1 MQFNKI
7 MRKLLLFNLLLIS
20 FISHAQTTGDV
31 TIEWLK
37 KTEMYYGNFKINIP
51 QFSGN
56 AYHYNASEKMLYYTL
71 KLNES
76 SSFDENNIQITN
88 VSYESIPASALGDL
102 DIGSIPKSIT
112 SSLINANSRGIKQ
125 SFLSLSPIVKSEF
138 GFKKIIS
145 FSYTLN
151 NKTSKASQTNKIAN
165 TISNSVLSTGD
176 WYRFYVEKSGVYKI
190 SKNFLQEIGLDPSNV
205 DPKKIK
211 IYGNGGK
218 MLPLSNASYYPSD
231 LIENAIQVFGEDDGK
246 FDNDDYILFYAEGL
260 DTWNEESQTHSN
272 LYDSKSYYYATIKG
286 DDGKRMGEMTQPQGS
301 STLDLTDFD
310 DHQYHELDLVN
321 IARLGRQWLGES
333 FDIKQ
338 EQEFEFDFPNIN
350 TSAPIKIAATAASA
364 AYTPTSFQVSA
375 NGQTI
380 GNISFPAINS
390 NSDTEFNVGYL
401 PANSS
406 LNGSEKVKIKLTYN
420 NNGVPGSKGFL
431 DNIRLTAK
439 RKLQGY
445 GKQFNFQ
452 YDLSG
457 SNLGIV
463 NYNITNAS
471 GISQVWDITDL
482 YNVMKVENSGQA
494 SLSFKANLGEL
505 RKYIAVDPTDYFVP
519 LKDNKAKITNQNIK
533 GSVFK
538 NNQGA
543 FQDIDY
549 VIITSNSLITQ
560 AEKLAGFH
568 RSHSKLNVKVITTES
583 IYQEFSSGKQDI
595 AAIRNC
601 IKYIYENTSALEKR
615 IKYVNLFGDAS
626 YDYKNRTVNN
636 TNVVPIYH
644 ALNSNS
650 TGEASF
656 ASDDFYGLMDNN
668 EGNIVS
674 FFGGID
680 IAVGRMLVSNSK
692 QAEEMVNKIIE
703 YHDIKSYGSWRNNIT
718 MICDDSDKPSD
729 ASLQNRQNKLADII
743 TNNKPFLNVNKIIL
757 DSYAQEASAGGF
769 RYPKARTD
777 LFNAFEKGA
786 LIFNYLGHGGED
798 GLSSERIWEKS
809 DGQNLSNQYKYPLFI
824 TITCEFSRFDN
835 PSRPTAGE
843 YTYWNPKGG
852 AIAMITTIRA
862 IGQYSAENFNDTL
875 SENLLSFGSNQY
887 ASIAETLRISKNN
900 NPNSSTNV
908 VFYIGDPALF
918 LAIPQPKIR
927 LTKVNDVS
935 VEQTIDDFKSLA
947 HMKLTGEITDEN
959 ENILSNYNGEIST
972 TIFDKTIP
980 RTTYNNDGNS
990 PAINFNTL
998 GETIFRGNASVAN
1011 GRFEFSFV
1019 VPRDIRIPLANGKI
1033 SFYARKDQLLE
1044 NQTGFDDKIK
1054 IGGINENAAAD
1065 NISPKVKLYM
1075 NDETFVSGGITNTS
1089 PFLLAFLE
1097 DENGINTASGIG
1109 HDIVAILDGDVSNPY
1124 LLNDYYQTNL
1134 DDYTSGSLRF
1144 PLRNLSIGLHTIT
1157 FKAWD
1162 VYNNPITAEIQF
1174 VVMGS
1179 DTITLT
1185 HVLNY
1190 PNPFVNYTEFWF
1202 SHNRPYE
1209 PLTVQIQVI
1218 TITGKVVWTK
1228 NQIISTEGF
1237 LSKEITWD
1245 GRDDFG
1251 NKIGKGV
1258 YIYKLSVKSSL
1269 TNNKAEKIEKLVIL

>member
-1 MQFNKI
+1 
-7 MRKLLLFNLLLIS
+7 MRNLLLFNLLLIS
-20 FISHAQTTGDV
+20 FIPSAQTTGNV
-31 TIEWLK
+31 TIEWLE
-37 KTEMYYGNFKINIP
+37 KTEMYYGDYKINIP
-51 QFSGN
+51 QFFGDG
-56 AYHYNASEKMLYYTL
+56 YHYNASEKTLYYTL
-71 KLNES
+71 KLNETS
-76 SSFDENNIQITN
+76 TFYENNIQVTN
-88 VSYESIPASALGDL
+88 VAYETISASKLGDL
-102 DIGSIPKSIT
+102 DIGNIPKSIIT
-112 SSLINANSRGIKQ
+112 SLTNTNSRGIKQ
-125 SFLSLSPIVKSEF
+125 SFLTLSPIVNTEF
-138 GFKKIIS
+138 GFKKITS
-145 FSYTLN
+145 FSYSIN
-151 NKTSKASQTNKIAN
+151 NKTSKASQTNKTIN
-165 TISNSVLSTGD
+165 PISNSILATGD

-190 SKNFLQEIGLDPSNV
+190 SKTFLQETGLDLGNIN
-205 DPKKIK
+205 PKKIK

-218 MLPLSNASYYPSD
+218 MLPLSNATYYPSD
-231 LIENAIQVFGEDDGK
+231 LIENAIQVFGENDGT

-260 DTWNEESQTHSN
+260 DSWSKESQTHSN
-272 LYDSKSYYYATIKG
+272 LYDVKSYYYVTLKG
-286 DDGKRMGEMTQPQGS
+286 DEGKRISEMSQPQGNN
-301 STLDLTDFD
+301 TLNLTNFD
-310 DHQYHELDLVN
+310 DHQFHELDLVN
-321 IARLGRQWLGES
+321 IAKLGRQWFGES
-333 FDIKQ
+333 FDINSEK
-338 EQEFEFDFPNIN
+338 EFEFNFPNIDPA
-350 TSAPIKIAATAASA
+350 TPIKVMATAASA
-364 AYTPTSFQVSA
+364 AYTPTSFQVSS
-375 NGQTI
+375 NGQEI
-380 GNISFPAINS
+380 GKISFPALNT

-401 PANSS
+401 PANTS
-406 LNGSEKVKIKLTYN
+406 LNGSENVKIKFSYN

-431 DNIRLTAK
+431 DNIRLIAK

-445 GKQFNFQ
+445 GKQFHFQ
-452 YDLSG
+452 YDLSD

-463 NYNITNAS
+463 NYTLSNAS
-471 GISQVWDITDL
+471 GISQVWDVTDL
-482 YNVMKVENSGQA
+482 YNVTKVENSNET
-494 SLSFKANLGEL
+494 SFSFKANLGEL
-505 RKYIAVDPTDYFVP
+505 RKYVALDPTDYFVP
-519 LKDNKAKITNQNIK
+519 LQDAKPKVPNQNLK
-533 GSVFK
+533 GTVFK
-538 NNQGA
+538 NNQGE
-543 FQDIDY
+543 FHDIDY
-549 VIITSNSLITQ
+549 VIITPNSLITQ
-560 AEKLAGFH
+560 AEKLANFH
-568 RSHSKLNVKVITTES
+568 RSYSKLKVKVITTES
-583 IYQEFSSGKQDI
+583 IYPEFSSGKQDI

-601 IKYIYENTSALEKR
+601 IKYIYENASSSEKR

-626 YDYKNRTVNN
+626 FDYKNKTVNN
-636 TNVVPIYH
+636 TNIVPIYH
-644 ALNSNS
+644 ALNSSS

-656 ASDDFYGLMDNN
+656 ASDDFYGLMDDN
-668 EGNIVS
+668 EGNIIS

-680 IAVGRMLVSNSK
+680 IAVGRMLVSNPK
-692 QAEEMVNKIIE
+692 QAEEMVNKVIE
-703 YHDIKSYGSWRNNIT
+703 YHDIKSFGSWRNNVV
-718 MICDDSDKPSD
+718 MICDDSDITYD
-729 ASLQNRQNKLADII
+729 ASLQNRQNSLADKI
-743 TNNKPFLNVNKIIL
+743 TTEKPFFNVNKIIL
-757 DSYAQEASAGGF
+757 DSYVQEASAGGF

-862 IGQYSAENFNDTL
+862 IGQFNAENFNDTL
-875 SENLLSFGSNQY
+875 SQNLLSFGSNQY

-918 LAIPQPKIR
+918 LAIPQQKIR
-927 LTKVNDVS
+927 LTKVNDVP
-935 VEQTIDDFKSLA
+935 VAQTIDDFKSLA
-947 HMKLTGEITDEN
+947 RIKLTGEITDEN
-959 ENILSNYNGEIST
+959 ESVLSNYNGEIYT

-990 PAINFNTL
+990 PPINFNSL
-998 GETIFRGNASVAN
+998 GETIFRGNATVTN

-1019 VPRDIRIPLANGKI
+1019 VPRDIRIPVANGKI
-1033 SFYARKDQLLE
+1033 SFYAKKDQLSE
-1044 NQTGFDDKIK
+1044 NQSGFDTSIK
-1054 IGGINENAAAD
+1054 IGGINENAAED

-1134 DDYTSGSLRF
+1134 NDYTNGSLRF
-1144 PLRNLSIGLHTIT
+1144 PLRNVASGLHTIT

-1162 VYNNPITAEIQF
+1162 VYNNPVTAEIQF
-1174 VVMGS
+1174 VVMGD

-1190 PNPFVNYTEFWF
+1190 PNPFVSYTQFWF

-1218 TITGKVVWTK
+1218 TVTGKVVWTK
-1228 NQIISTEGF
+1228 NQIITTEGF

-1258 YIYKLSVKSSL
+1258 YIYKLSVRSSL
-1269 TNNKAEKIEKLVIL
+1269 TNSKAEKIEKLVIL

>member
-1 MQFNKI
+1 MQFKEI
-7 MRKLLLFNLLLIS
+7 MQKLLLFNLFLLS
-20 FISHAQTTGDV
+20 FVSYAQTGGDI
-31 TIEWLK
+31 TIEWLE
-37 KTEMYYGNFKINIP
+37 KTETFYGNSKINAP
-51 QFSGN
+51 RFSGN
-56 AYHYNASEKMLYYTL
+56 EYQYDASKKTLRYTL
-71 KLNES
+71 KLNGPGH
-76 SSFDENNIQITN
+76 FDENNIKITN
-88 VSYESIPASALGDL
+88 IAYESISASKLGDL

-112 SSLINANSRGIKQ
+112 PSLMNANSRGVKQ
-125 SFLSLSPIVKSEF
+125 SFLSLSPIVNSGS

-145 FSYTLN
+145 LSYTLN
-151 NKTSKASQTNKIAN
+151 KKESRASHTNKISKS
-165 TISNSVLSTGD
+165 ISNSVLATGD
-176 WYRFYVEKSGVYKI
+176 WHRFYVEKSGVYQI
-190 SKNFLQEIGLDPSNV
+190 SKSFLQEIGLNLSTV

-211 IYGNGGK
+211 IYGNGGR
-218 MLPLSNASYYPSD
+218 MLPLSNATYYPSD
-231 LIENAIQVFGEDDGK
+231 LIENAIQVSGENDGI

-260 DTWNEESQTHSN
+260 DTWNKESQTHSN
-272 LYDSKSYYYATIKG
+272 LYDVKSYYYVTTKG
-286 DDGKRMGEMTQPQGS
+286 DDGKRISEMGQPQGN
-301 STLDLTDFD
+301 STLDLTNFD
-310 DHQYHELDLVN
+310 DHQYHELDLLN
-321 IARLGRQWLGES
+321 IAHLGRQWLGES
-333 FDIKQ
+333 FDINQ
-338 EQEFEFDFPNIN
+338 EQEFEFDFPNIDLA
-350 TSAPIKIAATAASA
+350 TPIKLMATAASA
-364 AYTPTSFQVSA
+364 AYTPTSFQVSS

-380 GNISFPAINS
+380 GNISFPAIS
-390 NSDTEFNVGYL
+390 ANSDTEFHVGYL
-401 PANSS
+401 PANTS
-406 LNGSEKVKIKLTYN
+406 LNASENVKIKFTYN

-431 DNIRLTAK
+431 DNIRLIAK

-445 GKQFNFQ
+445 GKQFHFQ
-452 YDLSG
+452 YDLAD

-463 NYNITNAS
+463 NYTLSNANA
-471 GISQVWDITDL
+471 ISQVWDVTDL
-482 YNVMKVENSGQA
+482 YNVTKVENSNQA

-505 RKYIAVDPTDYFVP
+505 RKYVALDASDYFVP
-519 LKDNKAKITNQNIK
+519 SKDNKPKVANQNIK
-533 GSVFK
+533 GSIFK
-538 NNQGA
+538 NGLGE

-549 VIITSNSLITQ
+549 LIITPNFLITK
-560 AEKLAGFH
+560 AEKLADFH
-568 RSHSKLNVKVITTES
+568 RSYSKLNVKVITTES

-601 IKYIYENTSALEKR
+601 IKYVYENASTPEKR

-626 YDYKNRTVNN
+626 YDYKTRTVNN
-636 TNVVPIYH
+636 TNTVPIYH
-644 ALNSNS
+644 ALNSSS

-656 ASDDFYGLMDNN
+656 ASDDFYGLMDDN
-668 EGNIVS
+668 EGNILS

-680 IAVGRMLVSNSK
+680 IAVGRMLVSDPK
-692 QAEEMVNKIIE
+692 QAEEMVNKVIE
-703 YHDIKSYGSWRNNIT
+703 YHDLKSYGSWRNNIV
-718 MICDDSDKPSD
+718 MICDDSDKTSD
-729 ASLQNRQNKLADII
+729 ASLQSRQNNLADRI
-743 TNNKPFLNVNKIIL
+743 TNEKPFFNVNKIIL
-757 DSYAQEASAGGF
+757 DSYVQEASAGGF

-777 LFNAFEKGA
+777 LFNAFEKGV
-786 LIFNYLGHGGED
+786 LVFNYLGHGGED

-862 IGQYSAENFNDTL
+862 IGQFSAENFNDAL
-875 SENLLSFGSNQY
+875 SENLFSFGSNQY
-887 ASIAETLRISKNN
+887 ASIAETLRLSKNN

-918 LAIPQPKIR
+918 LAIPRPKIQ
-927 LTKVNDVS
+927 LTKVNGVPVS
-935 VEQTIDDFKSLA
+935 QTIDDFKSLA

-959 ENILSNYNGEIST
+959 ENTLSNYNGEIYT

-980 RTTYNNDGNS
+980 RTTYNNDENS
-990 PAINFNTL
+990 PPINFNTL
-998 GETIFRGNASVAN
+998 GETIFRGNATVTN

-1033 SFYARKDQLLE
+1033 SFYAKKDQLLE
-1044 NQTGFDDKIK
+1044 NQVGFDNKIK
-1054 IGGINENAAAD
+1054 IGGINENAAED

-1089 PFLLAFLE
+1089 PSLLAFLE

-1134 DDYTSGSLRF
+1134 DDFTSGTLRF
-1144 PLRNLSIGLHTIT
+1144 PLRNIAVGLHTIT

-1174 VVMGS
+1174 VVMG
-1179 DTITLT
+1179 DEAITLT
-1185 HVLNY
+1185 NVLNY
-1190 PNPFVNYTEFWF
+1190 PNPFVNYTQFWF

-1228 NQIISTEGF
+1228 NQIIATEGF

-1258 YIYKLSVKSSL
+1258 YIYKLTVKSSL